1 MTIGKKLIF
10 YGVLGSTVPL
20 LLFGII
26 AVWQGGKTFN
36 EAEKATRKQAYINL
50 ESITK
55 GTNAMLIA
63 QHEVLERKVAT
74 DLNVAANE
82 VKAAG
87 GVHLTDTKYRWNA
100 RNQYTGAEQAL
111 ELPQMLVGTAA
122 VTSNADPRVQS
133 PIVDKVRDLVGGTC
147 TIFQRMNAAGSMLR
161 VATNV
166 ETKQGTRA
174 INTFIPAINPD
185 GNPNPVLQKVLRGER
200 YIGRAF
206 VVNAWYITAYE
217 PIKDITGNIVGM
229 LYVGIPQES
238 ATSLREQIMQVGV
251 GETGYVYVLNS
262 SGAYVISKQGK
273 RDGEVIW
280 DAKDHEGKNFIQDM
294 VKAAQNLQPG
304 EVGESSYIWKNP
316 GESAPR
322 LKSTKFMYFEPWDWI
337 IAVGS
342 YENELL
348 SDTNMIRAVNN
359 KGNVI
364 MAGVFILC
372 LIACAL
378 LWFFISKGLTRPIQ
392 KTMDLLT
399 VISAGDLSQDVEP
412 EMLKRKDEI
421 GSMMQALQAM
431 VINLRELLGGLADG
445 VTTLVSSS
453 GELTGVSTQT
463 AAGVESM
470 AERSNTL
477 AAAAEEA
484 SSNTASVATG
494 MDHTTHSL
502 SSVASATEE
511 MSATVGEIASN
522 SEKARD
528 ISEQAMNQ
536 TQIVTGTMQSLGEA
550 AQEID
555 KVTET
560 ITEISS
566 QTNLLAL
573 NATIEAARAGTAG
586 KGFAVVAGEI
596 KELARQTAEATEDIK
611 RRISGIQ
618 TSTGS
623 AISDIAQITQ
633 VIQEVGNLVNS
644 IAAGI
649 EEQSVVTRD
658 VAGNIAQASAEV
670 NDANDQLAQT
680 ASVSQ
685 AIAKDV
691 AAVNLT
697 VDEIRQGNGQ
707 LQNSTTE
714 LSALAERL
722 SLMIKKFKVSNS

>member
-1 MTIGKKLIF
+1 MKIRDKFMLPVVGAMVFFALEGTFALFSSVTTLVATQKDQASSFADNMFLDSLLTEANNIQENIERIANKGLIEAVIFSSLPAVQEAYQLALTGDIDNETDPIVQQARENLRRDIYSAIDNFKKHIGADELRLHFHLPNNRSFLRTWRDGWQAIRNGQKVDISDDLSSFRKTLSTVNQMSRQPVQGIEVGRGGF
-10 YGVLGSTVPL
+10 VIRGITPITSITGQHLGSCEVYYSFDSVFKFAIPAGEKHLNLAAYMDKSMLSIATTLQDPQKYPL
-20 LLFGII
+20 LDN
-26 AVWQGGKTFN
+26 K
-36 EAEKATRKQAYINL
+36 Y
-50 ESITK
+50 
-55 GTNAMLIA
+55 
-63 QHEVLERKVAT
+63 VL
-74 DLNVAANE
+74 
-82 VKAAG
+82 
-87 GVHLTDTKYRWNA
+87 
-100 RNQYTGAEQAL
+100 
-111 ELPQMLVGTAA
+111 TAA
-122 VTSNADPRVQS
+122 SDPQLAQKIVTAEILDAGRVKLHQQAVANQL
-133 PIVDKVRDLVGGTC
+133 I
-147 TIFQRMNAAGSMLR
+147 TIF
-161 VATNV
+161 
-166 ETKQGTRA
+166 
-174 INTFIPAINPD
+174 
-185 GNPNPVLQKVLRGER
+185 
-200 YIGRAF
+200 
-206 VVNAWYITAYE
+206 
-217 PIKDITGNIVGM
+217 PIKDF
-229 LYVGIPQES
+229 S
-238 ATSLREQIMQVGV
+238 
-251 GETGYVYVLNS
+251 GET
-262 SGAYVISKQGK
+262 
-273 RDGEVIW
+273 
-280 DAKDHEGKNFIQDM
+280 
-294 VKAAQNLQPG
+294 
-304 EVGESSYIWKNP
+304 
-316 GESAPR
+316 
-322 LKSTKFMYFEPWDWI
+322 
-337 IAVGS
+337 
-342 YENELL
+342 
-348 SDTNMIRAVNN
+348 
-359 KGNVI
+359 
-364 MAGVFILC
+364 AGVFVLSHTTNEIEALKNGMIASAQSNLATIKVSMVVGVMVVVAIIC
-372 LIACAL
+372 VIIYMLARALI
-378 LWFFISKGLTRPIQ
+378 TRPIQ
-392 KTMDLLT
+392 KTVELLT

-697 VDEIRQGNGQ
+697 VDEIRQGNDQVRVSASQ
-707 LQNSTTE
+707 LSE
-714 LSALAERL
+714 LAQQLDE
-722 SLMIKKFKVSNS
+722 MIEKFKL